1 MDEILFSSTTAD
13 KLRFPESTCV
23 SNYTMVIRH
32 GSVKAV
38 HTSPGTDDIRRD
50 DGGHRFER
58 R

>member
-1 MDEILFSSTTAD
+1 MIYIDRLV
-13 KLRFPESTCV
+13 FPESACV